1 MNFETKRKVENNV
14 FSVNIVFTEFGTE
27 EMDENR
33 EKALFDDL
41 GFPSINLGNI
51 TFEGEFDV
59 DGDKRVIDAEAGS
72 GDKVSFVVNAKKLI
86 LGPGFS
92 TSYSVDARDIAS
104 SELGS
109 KLNTN
114 RLVAEAKCLLFQEKV
129 LEAIENSVTKLKA
142 ERTRFE
148 TEVVETLTV

>member
-1 MNFETKRKVENNV
+1 MNFETKREVKDNV
-14 FSVNIVFTEFGTE
+14 FSVTVSFTEYGTE
-27 EMDENR
+27 DMDEDR

-41 GFPSINLGNI
+41 GYPSINLGNI
-51 TFEGEFDV
+51 TFDGEFDV
-59 DGDKRVIDAEAGS
+59 DGDKRVIDAEVGA
-72 GDKVSFVVNAKKLI
+72 GDKVSFVVNAKKLT

-92 TSYSVDARDIAS
+92 TTYTVDARDIAS

-109 KLNTN
+109 KLSTN
-114 RLVAEAKCLLFQEKV
+114 RLVAEAKCLLYQEKIH
-129 LEAIENSVTKLKA
+129 EAITAAVTKLKA